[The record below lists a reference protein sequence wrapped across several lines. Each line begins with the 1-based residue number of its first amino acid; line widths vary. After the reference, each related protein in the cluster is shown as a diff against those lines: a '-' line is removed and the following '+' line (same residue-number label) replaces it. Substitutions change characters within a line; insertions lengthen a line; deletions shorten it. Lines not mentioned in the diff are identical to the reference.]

1 MVSVSQN
8 KCHVLYL
15 IAELVM
21 GVGGVMLWISWTLK
35 NNKKAIQND

>member
-1 MVSVSQN
+1 
-8 KCHVLYL
+8 VLYL

-21 GVGGVMLWISWTLK
+21 GVGAVMLWISWTLK